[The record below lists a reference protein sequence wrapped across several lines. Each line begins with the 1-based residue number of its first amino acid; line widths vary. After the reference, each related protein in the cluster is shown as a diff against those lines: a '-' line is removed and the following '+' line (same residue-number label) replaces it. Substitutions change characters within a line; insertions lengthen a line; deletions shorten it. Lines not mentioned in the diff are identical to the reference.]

1 MVKRDIADFFASVN
15 HHLLVSL
22 LASLIEPSDYL
33 CRLLLERVRFVYME
47 EGRLQTASKS
57 IPFGTATACLL
68 ANIHLTELDRQVG
81 ASIEVLRF
89 FPSHDVDHSLSEF
102 PDFHGGSSVASAK
115 TQPHH
120 CAGRPSRRKHFA
132 VTRPHTEFG

>member
-1 MVKRDIADFFASVN
+1 MYVVKRDIADFFASVN
-15 HHLLVSL
+15 HDLLGSQ
-22 LASLIEPSDYL
+22 LASLIDTSDYL
-33 CRLLLERVRFVYME
+33 YRLLLERVRFGYME

-68 ANIHLTELDRQVG
+68 AER
-81 ASIEVLRF
+81 RK
-89 FPSHDVDHSLSEF
+89 
-102 PDFHGGSSVASAK
+102 DFHGGSSVASAK